1 MEMHYLPVYFD
12 CMTLCA
18 KLTVDIQS
26 QDALNVTPVY
36 ILYFGISCRS
46 TYVQLFCTSNR
57 GTSRHVA
64 TAPSGSGPPHCPGFT
79 ITLRHITFGRTP
91 PDE

>member
-12 CMTLCA
+12 CMPVCA
-18 KLTVDIQS
+18 TATVDIQS
-26 QDALNVTPVY
+26 QDALNVTP
-36 ILYFGISCRS
+36 IHTLYFRTFCRS

-64 TAPSGSGPPHCPGFT
+64 TAPSGPGPPHCRGFT
-79 ITLRHITFGRTP
+79 ITIRHTTFVSTP
-91 PDE
+91 LDE

>member
-1 MEMHYLPVYFD
+1 MHYLPVYFD

-18 KLTVDIQS
+18 TLTVSIQN
-26 QDALNVTPVY
+26 QDALKVMPFYT
-36 ILYFGISCRS
+36 LHFGISCRS

-64 TAPSGSGPPHCPGFT
+64 TAPSGPGPPHSRGFT

-91 PDE
+91 LDE

>member
-18 KLTVDIQS
+18 TLTVDIQS
-26 QDALNVTPVY
+26 RDALNVTPVY
-36 ILYFGISCRS
+36 TLYFGTSCRS

-64 TAPSGSGPPHCPGFT
+64 TVPSGPGPPHCRGFT
-79 ITLRHITFGRTP
+79 ITLIHTTFGRTP

>member
-12 CMTLCA
+12 CMSLSAT
-18 KLTVDIQS
+18 LTVDVQS
-26 QDALNVTPVY
+26 QDALNATPDY
-36 ILYFGISCRS
+36 TLYFGVSCRN

-64 TAPSGSGPPHCPGFT
+64 TAPIGPRPPHCRGFT
-79 ITLRHITFGRTP
+79 ITFRHTTFGRTP

>member
-1 MEMHYLPVYFD
+1 MHYLPVYFD

-18 KLTVDIQS
+18 TLTVDIQS
-26 QDALNVTPVY
+26 RDALNVTPVY
-36 ILYFGISCRS
+36 TLYFGTSCRS

-57 GTSRHVA
+57 GTPRHVA
-64 TAPSGSGPPHCPGFT
+64 TVPSGPGPPHCRGFT
-79 ITLRHITFGRTP
+79 ITLIHTTFGRTP